1 MGKASAQAEPES
13 NGVPFASKDEEAVSF
28 CRYRQKLG
36 RARTHTQA
44 SDQSTI
50 SSSPPDSHSQ
60 GWLVRVFGGIRRR
73 KTISQQSASDAHSRD
88 GQEKGTKVVG
98 SVKDPNMVIP
108 ADIMFSV
115 RRAQLYGTMMRLL
128 VHNPYYLSRVI
139 SHVKYHECDALLSIV
154 LDSVFRGPVHEP
166 SLIVLF
172 TKIIELEVERT
183 TSIDTVMR
191 NDAPS
196 VHMLSAYL
204 KNSSCLEYLQKAVGP
219 TIEAVVEL
227 GSASLESELG
237 SVYQDWARTQE
248 SRRLP
253 PAVSAVEAAGYTE
266 VQNLSRR
273 RQRQLVHLTTHCLDN
288 IINAR
293 PQVPVGLVAICAS
306 TLQATR
312 QRFPDVDDAKAYS
325 LVGGIF
331 FLRFVNAALAS
342 PNIYGLLDASPTGQM
357 KTNLKLVARL
367 MQRLSNYSAKPA
379 DEWPADA
386 RGFIEPNVHRFHEFL
401 ASLTTGCGQPAAEF
415 VSVSPPSTAS
425 AQNGSKEQSPDFV
438 RSVTGI
444 PIDQATTASTVSA
457 KSLPL
462 HPACSLQT
470 AVAHKSQSP
479 GETTLWSP
487 GLPPR
492 NPPLALPP
500 ELPTTSPPP
509 LPSDDTT
516 VDMGITD
523 SGCAGSE
530 VNLNLASIESAVGFE
545 KQICDGVTL
554 PRQDITL
561 VPTGSTV
568 TNSARTS
575 GDGPA
580 KPWAG
585 NLPSIARQTN
595 ADHPQRASSE
605 DRRSESGSSR
615 TSPVRRKTARK
626 SPKYKAPGVC
636 IDEKRRR
643 GRSESTLNDVVLP
656 LNDLYLLQK
665 YLEMYQDAWATDES
679 KMARF
684 KANQIPMQ
692 ECLRDLGV
700 APPLVRQSNNHLTR
714 IPLI

>member
-28 CRYRQKLG
+28 CRFRQKPG

-73 KTISQQSASDAHSRD
+73 KTISQQSASDPHSRN
-88 GQEKGTKVVG
+88 GQEKGAKVVG

-172 TKIIELEVERT
+172 TKIIELEIERT

-204 KNSSCLEYLQKAVGP
+204 KNSSCLEYLQEAVGP
-219 TIEAVVEL
+219 TIETVVEL

-248 SRRLP
+248 SRRT
-253 PAVSAVEAAGYTE
+253 AAAGYTE

-273 RQRQLVHLTTHCLDN
+273 RQRQLVHLTTHCLHN

-293 PQVPVGLVAICAS
+293 PQVPVGL
-306 TLQATR
+306 
-312 QRFPDVDDAKAYS
+312 DVDDTKAYS

-342 PNIYGLLDASPTGQM
+342 PNIYGLLDASPTGQI

-386 RGFIEPNVHRFHEFL
+386 RGFIEPN
-401 ASLTTGCGQPAAEF
+401 PAAEF
-415 VSVSPPSTAS
+415 VSVSPPSAAS

-438 RSVTGI
+438 RS
-444 PIDQATTASTVSA
+444 AATASTVSA

-462 HPACSLQT
+462 HLACSFQT
-470 AVAHKSQSP
+470 VVACKSQSP

-487 GLPPR
+487 SLPPR

-516 VDMGITD
+516 VDMGITN

-530 VNLNLASIESAVGFE
+530 AKLDLAPIESTVGFE
-545 KQICDGVTL
+545 KQICDGVAL
-554 PRQDITL
+554 PRQDIAL

-568 TNSARTS
+568 TDSARTS

-580 KPWAG
+580 KPWPG

-615 TSPVRRKTARK
+615 TSPVHRKTARK
-626 SPKYKAPGVC
+626 SPEYKAPG
-636 IDEKRRR
+636 
-643 GRSESTLNDVVLP
+643 
-656 LNDLYLLQK
+656 

-679 KMARF
+679 KMAR
-684 KANQIPMQ
+684 